1 MTWRGKVLAEW
12 EEFLNSRYTAKSF
25 PLVCQMHPHLSSV
38 NAITFLF
45 LSFFFYNTEET
56 FGSQW
61 GLIFSSL
68 VYPFSHWED
77 VSWKIFIELTLSLKY
92 EFVNK
97 LKENLGNW
105 KTSYTV
111 FISEHCF
118 SQKVKSLKGK
128 IVSSCILC
136 SF

>member
-1 MTWRGKVLAEW
+1 MKRKSVSRMRRIFEQQIHSKVLSPCLPNAPTLVISECNYISFS
-12 EEFLNSRYTAKSF
+12 FL
-25 PLVCQMHPHLSSV
+25 
-38 NAITFLF
+38 
-45 LSFFFYNTEET
+45 FFYNTEET

-111 FISEHCF
+111 FISEHCL